1 MKKFT
6 LLFVM
11 ISSFTGITSAQI
23 QMESLDFDTPQIWTS
38 PNGPHL
44 IVKID
49 TVDYELVGLSET
61 DTISNATTW
70 TYNYDRR
77 WIKHISMLYDSET
90 LLIKHG
96 YAGAKGVTIIKL
108 NKNNEKVFL
117 LNQGLFDKP
126 IIIKKFN

>member
-11 ISSFTGITSAQI
+11 ISLFTGITSAQI

-38 PNGPHL
+38 PNGPNM

-61 DTISNATTW
+61 DTI
-70 TYNYDRR
+70 
-77 WIKHISMLYDSET
+77 
-90 LLIKHG
+90 
-96 YAGAKGVTIIKL
+96 
-108 NKNNEKVFL
+108 
-117 LNQGLFDKP
+117 
-126 IIIKKFN
+126 